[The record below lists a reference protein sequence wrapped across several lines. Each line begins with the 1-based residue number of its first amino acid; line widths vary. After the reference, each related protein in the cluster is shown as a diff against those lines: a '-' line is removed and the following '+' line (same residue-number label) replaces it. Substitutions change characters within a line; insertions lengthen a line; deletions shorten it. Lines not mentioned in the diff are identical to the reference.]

1 MHFLITHQQSTKRT
15 HMVKHVVMLRLK
27 DYDNKTQKLENA
39 LKLKKAIE
47 DLKIYIDELKYIEVG
62 LNFNEKPSAYDL
74 VLISTFETES
84 DLEIYRLHPEHKK
97 LMVFLK
103 TVTSE
108 SAVVVALPNAAF
120 SPPCSGRGRSI

>member
-1 MHFLITHQQSTKRT
+1 
-15 HMVKHVVMLRLK
+15 MVKHIVMLRMR
-27 DYDNKTQKLENA
+27 DFENKSQKLENA

-47 DLKIYIDELKYIEVG
+47 DLKIFIDVLKYVEVG
-62 LNFNEKPSAYDL
+62 LNFNEKPTAFDL
-74 VLISTFETES
+74 VLISTFETEA

-108 SAVVVALPNAAF
+108 SAVVDYE
-120 SPPCSGRGRSI
+120 I